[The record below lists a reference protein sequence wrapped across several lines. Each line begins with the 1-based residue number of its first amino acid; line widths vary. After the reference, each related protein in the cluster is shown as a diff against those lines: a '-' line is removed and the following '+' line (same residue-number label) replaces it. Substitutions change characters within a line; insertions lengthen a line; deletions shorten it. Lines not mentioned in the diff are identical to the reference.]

1 MTSLSDRLSVLARL
15 PGDVIALALP
25 TGDLVYV
32 SPSVERT
39 LGYPVE
45 EYQRLG
51 FRDLI
56 HPDDEPVAAEHWR
69 RLLERPHGEERWE
82 LRLRHA
88 TDGWRWCEV
97 IAVNTTDDETI
108 GAVYTNFRDIHERRV
123 AEDARR
129 VSEHRL
135 DAVLRN
141 SPDVTA
147 LLDPTGMLVWVSPA
161 VGGMLGWRSDE
172 VVGTSAFDL
181 VHPDDLEAAT
191 ARFAEAVTWDLAV
204 EPITLRV
211 LTADGTFL
219 AIEVAGSG
227 WRDADV
233 LEGVVLNLRDVGWR
247 LEAEEALRRSEQR
260 FRALAHSSPTGIF
273 QHDAEGACVFVNDR
287 WTEITGHP
295 HDAALGSGWRRSI
308 HADDLHVVDAA
319 FADLAAAETDV
330 DVDVDFR
337 VVRPDGELRWVSA
350 RATSVVDGDG
360 RPAGRVGTLEDI
372 TERVETERRLAHQA
386 THDPLTGLPNR
397 ALLLDRLGMALAR
410 ARRHHR
416 RTAVLFADLDHFKV
430 VNDSLGHSL
439 GDRLLVE
446 VAERLTEALR
456 PQDTVARF
464 GGDEFVV
471 LCEDLHDQHDAAAIA
486 ERIIDAISGP
496 FGFAETEVYI
506 GASIGI
512 AFPDDVDVEPE
523 TFIRDADAAMYQAK
537 ERGRGRWVVFDNA
550 MRANAVDRLDIENAL
565 RRSIERRELRVH
577 YQPVVSI
584 ATGHIVGV
592 EALLR
597 WEHPERGLLLPG
609 EFIGI
614 AEETGLIVPI
624 GAWVLEQ
631 ACRQVHRWEASLP
644 DRPKL
649 SVAVNLSGRQ
659 LSHPGLVDDVA
670 AVIGATGVDPGQ
682 VELEITE
689 SVLMDDVEMS
699 ADTLGRLKQ
708 LGVRLSVDDF
718 GTGYSSLSYLRRFPV
733 DLLKVDRSFVDGLGS
748 DPSDSAIVEA
758 IITLAHTLGLEAVA
772 EGVETEAQLAE
783 LRLRSCDLAQGYLL
797 ARPAAGDLIAE
808 TLVGRVGHRRVG
820 PAVVS

>member
-1 MTSLSDRLSVLARL
+1 VPSDIPDDDGDLGLSHPAPIGPRPDAEHARLS
-15 PGDVIALALP
+15 LALEAS
-25 TGDLVYV
+25 TDLVLTATRGD
-32 SPSVERT
+32 ERIRMN
-39 LGYPVE
+39 P
-45 EYQRLG
+45 
-51 FRDLI
+51 
-56 HPDDEPVAAEHWR
+56 AA
-69 RLLERPHGEERWE
+69 
-82 LRLRHA
+82 
-88 TDGWRWCEV
+88 
-97 IAVNTTDDETI
+97 
-108 GAVYTNFRDIHERRV
+108 
-123 AEDARR
+123 ARI
-129 VSEHRL
+129 L
-135 DAVLRN
+135 AD
-141 SPDVTA
+141 SPDV
-147 LLDPTGMLVWVSPA
+147 DPTTDLDSLLARTPSWVRHRFLHEAAPA
-161 VGGMLGWRSDE
+161 
-172 VVGTSAFDL
+172 
-181 VHPDDLEAAT
+181 LEAKGLWEGELSFHDRTGAT
-191 ARFAEAVTWDLAV
+191 IPLSVV
-204 EPITLRV
+204 M
-211 LTADGTFL
+211 
-219 AIEVAGSG
+219 VA
-227 WRDADV
+227 
-233 LEGVVLNLRDVGWR
+233 LRDGR
-247 LEAEEALRRSEQR
+247 
-260 FRALAHSSPTGIF
+260 G
-273 QHDAEGACVFVNDR
+273 
-287 WTEITGHP
+287 EI
-295 HDAALGSGWRRSI
+295 
-308 HADDLHVVDAA
+308 
-319 FADLAAAETDV
+319 ETV
-330 DVDVDFR
+330 ATV
-337 VVRPDGELRWVSA
+337 A
-350 RATSVVDGDG
+350 R
-360 RPAGRVGTLEDI
+360 DI
-372 TERVETERRLAHQA
+372 TERKEFEQRLAHQA

-397 ALLLDRLGMALAR
+397 TLLVDRLHMAMAR
-410 ARRHHR
+410 GG
-416 RTAVLFADLDHFKV
+416 RTGRITGVLFLDLDNFKV
-430 VNDSLGHSL
+430 VNDSLGHSA
-439 GDRLLVE
+439 GDTLLVE
-446 VAERLTEALR
+446 VARRVQAAVR
-456 PQDTVARF
+456 PGATVARF

-471 LCEDLHDQHDAAAIA
+471 LCEELERAEEALEIARRIEEAIA
-486 ERIIDAISGP
+486 EPVSIDDTEVTVTASIGVATSEDSHVAEAIVRDADAAMYEAKARGRSRTEMFDSAMHVQAVDRLALESSLRRALERHEMRVAYQPQIDLGTGRIIDAISGP
-496 FGFAETEVYI
+496 FGFAEAEVYI

-644 DRPKL
+644 DRPNL

-670 AVIGATGVDPGQ
+670 AVLGATGVDPGQ

-718 GTGYSSLSYLRRFPV
+718 GTRYSSLSYLRRFPV

-758 IITLAHTLGLEAVA
+758 IITLAQTLGLEAVA

-820 PAVVS
+820 PAVAS